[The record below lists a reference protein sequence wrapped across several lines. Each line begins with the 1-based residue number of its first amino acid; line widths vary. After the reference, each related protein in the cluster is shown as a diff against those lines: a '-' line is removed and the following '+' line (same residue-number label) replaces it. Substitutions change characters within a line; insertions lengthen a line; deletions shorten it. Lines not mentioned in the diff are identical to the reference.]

1 MFDDHT
7 AFPGGFIYMKTDK
20 QYYYS
25 GDVVFGKIYL
35 RVVDQPLKAKKLDV
49 RIKGTEKVSWHVHE
63 KTGEDSDGDDIIEK
77 KFKSFKRCH
86 IDFRET
92 CFHF

>member
-1 MFDDHT
+1 MVARTMFDDHT

-35 RVVDQPLKAKKLDV
+35 RVVD
-49 RIKGTEKVSWHVHE
+49 
-63 KTGEDSDGDDIIEK
+63 
-77 KFKSFKRCH
+77 
-86 IDFRET
+86 
-92 CFHF
+92 